1 MPTYVTFPP
10 YLQKLQ
16 ERQAMLQ
23 RCNLPEQQKEKWRKI
38 VVAEMMSSEESD
50 AADDDDTII
59 VKPLPWRSSKVA
71 DFFQNLDALGSD
83 GKTSQAKRQRRQ
95 RVLST
100 CASQRPK
107 PALPAWA
114 VSADNC

>member
-1 MPTYVTFPP
+1 
-10 YLQKLQ
+10 
-16 ERQAMLQ
+16 
-23 RCNLPEQQKEKWRKI
+23 
-38 VVAEMMSSEESD
+38 MMSSEESET
-50 AADDDDTII
+50 ADDDTII
-59 VKPLPWRSSKVA
+59 VKPLPWRSSKVT
-71 DFFQNLDALGSD
+71 DFFQNLDDLGSE
-83 GKTSQAKRQRRQ
+83 GKISQAKRQRRQ